1 MRKAQDWGQC
11 CPNPDCSHYS
21 LMKRGNVSSIASYMT
36 ESGKR
41 RIFRCNKCEQSFSE
55 TRDTVFFDL
64 KTTEEKVMMALKM
77 ILVKVDLAG
86 ISFVLGVTEE
96 TALQWLSRAAEKAA
110 EINAALMKELSV
122 TEVQLDEMWSFIRR
136 KHSEDI
142 DDYGEGTPESEDGRQ
157 WIWLSYAPEFRLI
170 LSAYVG
176 PRTYESALKLI
187 EMTAAV
193 VKGVPCFFS
202 DGFSCY
208 LSALIAVYHSIKTF
222 KRTGKPGRPRKP
234 ILKADKDL
242 VYAQVVKVKKQ
253 GRLQEIKE
261 RVLCGAKRL
270 KKLGLS
276 ISTSLIE
283 RVNLTFRHS
292 LAPLVRKSYSFCKER
307 EQMRRRVLFFQTFYN
322 FARPHMSL
330 RLPLPQQN
338 QFRVGMI
345 HHKWTERSPAMAAGI
360 SDHVW
365 SFRELLTAKFEITVV
380 KDYQS
385 ISG

>member
-1 MRKAQDWGQC
+1 MRKPQDWGQC
-11 CPNPDCSHYS
+11 CPNPDCLYYTQMS
-21 LMKRGNVSSIASYMT
+21 RGNVSSISTYLT
-36 ESGKR
+36 GSGKR
-41 RIFRCNKCEQSFSE
+41 RIFHCSKCEKNFSE

-86 ISFVLGVTEE
+86 ISFVLGVKEE
-96 TALQWLSRAAEKAA
+96 TVLEWLRRAAEKAA
-110 EINAALMKELSV
+110 EINAALMKELAV
-122 TEVQLDEMWSFIRR
+122 TQVQLDEMWSFIRR
-136 KHSEDI
+136 KHAAEI
-142 DDYGEGTPESEDGRQ
+142 DDYGEGLPDSEDGRQ
-157 WIWLSYAPEFRLI
+157 WIWLSYAPEYRLI

-176 PRTYESALKLI
+176 PRTYESALQLI
-187 EMTAAV
+187 QMTAAIV
-193 VKGVPCFFS
+193 TGIPCFFS

-208 LSALIAVYHSIKTF
+208 LTALIAVYHTIKRF

-234 ILKADKDL
+234 ILKPLKDL

-253 GRLQEIKE
+253 GRLKEIQE
-261 RVLCGAKRL
+261 RVLCGARRL

-292 LAPLVRKSYSFCKER
+292 LAPLVRKSYSFCKDR

-330 RLPLPQQN
+330 RLPLSQKD
-338 QFRVGMI
+338 QFRVGLI
-345 HHKWTERSPAMAAGI
+345 RHKWTDRSPAMAAGI
-360 SDHVW
+360 SHHLW
-365 SFRELLTAKFEITVV
+365 SFRELLTIKFEKPVA